1 MALYI
6 ALHCTALHYP
16 PVPRARYG
24 AGRTVASAAAPLTVY
39 PPLALE
45 PRQLKE
51 ERRAGGPGRPLLKV
65 PFTQI
70 RFIFLQIQL
79 FYTTFS
85 ALLGETSS

>member
-24 AGRTVASAAAPLTVY
+24 AGRTVASAAAHLTVY

-45 PRQLKE
+45 PT
-51 ERRAGGPGRPLLKV
+51 A
-65 PFTQI
+65 
-70 RFIFLQIQL
+70 
-79 FYTTFS
+79 
-85 ALLGETSS
+85 